1 MELRKTDYDEIKALW
16 SVWRRM
22 KDTELEAVIQN
33 VDATQWMDILK
44 RLRSLGL
51 QEEVQPPYLT
61 IILENGMRFV
71 ITGED
76 AVRKYCQTNKLPD
89 SATCNIKASIRDIQS
104 VDIPE
109 YDVRIK
115 LKREQNVTRDD
126 FKFQEAMLRWPVL
139 VKSFRYIR
147 RYSLATSKGAR
158 FDLSIVRQS
167 AYNANGQFSKVLSF
181 KESDILNRPLRYEV
195 EVEAISEEVGDEPM
209 LLLSKIGQALQ
220 GKQKSF
226 ALVKNK
232 QRTDVLN
239 SFKVLFGQNNKFP
252 GPKAVTLEKKHL
264 LPPAMNTPD
273 TVSLLALNGG
283 YNVTD
288 KADGLRALLTVY
300 ADEKQEG
307 GELYLIDMNM
317 NVYATGLATDPTI
330 WRGLVL
336 DGEWV
341 QQSKDGS
348 PMNTFYAF
356 DILMTRGGKDCRPL
370 PFISSSL
377 IGADASAEGA
387 PVEIESRYRLLKEA
401 ISGLSTCRQTL
412 KLPINQQMSI
422 GIKDFKFALPP
433 APQRQIFVEAAAM
446 LDAAKMR
453 PYETDGLIFTPNAL
467 ALPTGIGTW
476 PAQFK
481 WKPVSKN
488 TVDFLVIA
496 ERAIDDAGNIWADEI
511 IQTKLHPDSNKLVT
525 YKTLR
530 LYVGGVRDPAFKNPR
545 QTILEMLP
553 LPEANTDDYRPIV
566 FHPLDPV
573 DAYAS
578 ICHVPIAT
586 DGRETDIAESVI
598 RCVSDGQP
606 IESNMIV
613 EMSYNPEA
621 APGWRWQ
628 PERVRWDKTEAYRRG
643 VVGGSLNGEKVAD
656 SVWASIHDPITEEMV
671 RGSVI
676 VEAESDDAAVA
687 VVPVEK
693 LYVSKVDFRNEYKV
707 KSLREFHN
715 YIKNTILLGRTLR
728 SGSALLDMGCG
739 KAGDLHKWASILG
752 PATTGGWVLG
762 VELAEDSLLNPRDGA
777 YRRYINKKIDYA
789 EVAPMVFVQGR
800 CERPLLTGDAGIT
813 AEDQSLLRAIYGTPG
828 SGTVVPPFL
837 AAAGLAAKAAT
848 KFDVISSMFTLH
860 YFFQDRTMLDG
871 FLQNIADNL
880 KVGGFF
886 VGCCFNGETV
896 YNALAP
902 LEFGGV
908 LMGKE
913 GDAEIWSVEK
923 MYDPVAEEQT
933 LPDSDAGL
941 GRKIKV
947 NFITIGEGHEEYLVN
962 FVYLRS
968 RLAEMGIDV
977 LSSEELAS
985 LKMKENNGMF
995 KKVYEEMGSRFSMSA
1010 KLREYSFMNRWF
1022 IFRRRTYG
1030 PLSAAL
1036 VGEAGEAIAAPV
1048 QIVLPVLPASVAA
1061 EALAAATTRGRGR
1074 GRGRGG
1080 PTRGR
1085 GGRGG
1090 AGGV

>member
-44 RLRSLGL
+44 RLRNLGL

-89 SATCNIKASIRDIQS
+89 SATCNIKASIRDIQA
-104 VDIPE
+104 VDISE
-109 YDVRIK
+109 YDIRLK
-115 LKREQNVTRDD
+115 LKREQNVARDD
-126 FKFQEAMLRWPVL
+126 FKFQEVMLRWPTL

-147 RYSLATSKGAR
+147 RYSLSTNKGAR

-167 AYNANGQFSKVLSF
+167 PYNPNGQFAKVLSF
-181 KESDILNRPLRYEV
+181 KEADILGRPLRYEV
-195 EVEAISEEVGDEPM
+195 EVEAIAEEVGDEPM
-209 LLLSKIGQALQ
+209 ILLSKIGQALQ
-220 GKQKSF
+220 GKQRSF
-226 ALVKNK
+226 ALIKNK
-232 QRTDVLN
+232 QRVDVLN
-239 SFKVLFGQNNKFP
+239 SFKAFFGQNNKFP

-264 LPPAMNTPD
+264 LPPAENTPD
-273 TVSLLALNGG
+273 TVSLLSLNGG

-300 ADEKQEG
+300 ANEKQEG
-307 GELYLIDMNM
+307 GEVYLVDMNM
-317 NVYATGLATDPTI
+317 NVYATGLACDPAV

-348 PMNTFYAF
+348 PLNTFYAF
-356 DILMTRGGKDCRPL
+356 DILATRGGKDCRPL
-370 PFISSSL
+370 PFVSSSL
-377 IGADASAEGA
+377 AAAEAGTEGA

-401 ISGLSTCRQTL
+401 IAGLSMCRQTL
-412 KLPINQQMSI
+412 KLPLTQQLSI
-422 GIKDFKFALPP
+422 GIKNFKFALPP

-446 LDAAKMR
+446 LESAKMA

-467 ALPTGIGTW
+467 ALPSTIGTW
-476 PAQFK
+476 SAQFK

-496 ERAIDDAGNIWADEI
+496 ERAVDDDGNIWADEVV
-511 IQTKLHPDSNKLVT
+511 QTKIRPDTNELVT

-578 ICHVPIAT
+578 ICHVAVAT

-598 RCVSDGQP
+598 RCVADGQP

-621 APGWRWQ
+621 APGWRWIPQ
-628 PERVRWDKTEAYRRG
+628 RIRWDKTEAYRRG

-671 RGSVI
+671 RGSVEI
-676 VEAESDDAAVA
+676 SPEEEPVA
-687 VVPVEK
+687 TGAPAVEK
-693 LYVSKVDFRNEYKV
+693 LYVAKVDLRNEYKV
-707 KSLREFHN
+707 KNLRDFHN
-715 YIKNTILLGRTLR
+715 YIKNTTLFGRTLQA
-728 SGSALLDMGCG
+728 GSALLDMGCG
-739 KAGDLHKWASILG
+739 KAGDLHKWAAAKVG
-752 PATTGGWVLG
+752 FVLG
-762 VELAEDSLLNPRDGA
+762 IELAEDSLVNPRDGA
-777 YRRYINKKIDYA
+777 YRRYLNKKLEYA

-813 AEDQSLLRAIYGTPG
+813 PDDQNLLRVLYGTPG
-828 SGTVVPPFL
+828 SSSKVPPFL
-837 AAAGLAAKAAT
+837 TAAGLAGKAAS

-860 YFFQDRTMLDG
+860 YFFQDRTTVDG
-871 FLQNIADNL
+871 FIQNLADNL

-886 VGCCFNGETV
+886 IGCCFNGETV

-902 LEFGGV
+902 LALGGV

-913 GDAEIWSVEK
+913 GDAEMWSVEK
-923 MYDPVAEEQT
+923 MYDSVPDEKT

-941 GRKIKV
+941 GRKVKV

-962 FVYLRS
+962 FVYLQS
-968 RLAEMGIDV
+968 RLAEIGIDV
-977 LSSEELAS
+977 LTSAELTAMKLAESS
-985 LKMKENNGMF
+985 GMF
-995 KKVYEEMGSRFSMSA
+995 KKTYDETKGRFSMPA
-1010 KLREYSFMNRWF
+1010 KLREYSFLNRWF
-1022 IFRRRTYG
+1022 IFRRRTFG

-1036 VGEAGEAIAAPV
+1036 VGEGGEAVEAPV
-1048 QIVLPVLPASVAA
+1048 EIVLPVLPASVAA
-1061 EALAAATTRGRGR
+1061 EVAGATRGRGR

-1080 PTRGR
+1080 VTRGGTR

-1090 AGGV
+1090 AAI